1 MQGIDSFILESLIS
15 QPAIKAWAIASIVIA
30 LKTFGVAFYTSS
42 IRMRKHVYSSPEDF
56 ALQKQEPKTG
66 LDDDVERAR
75 RIHQNDLENG
85 LPFVLVGFVYA
96 LTDPSTL
103 GIWLCYGGF
112 TVSRILHT
120 VSYAK
125 GLMPH
130 RTLAYMGGVMT
141 TLWMAISSLVSI
153 LF

>member
-1 MQGIDSFILESLIS
+1 MQGIDSFILENLIS
-15 QPAIKAWAIASIVIA
+15 QPAIQAWAIASIVIA

-42 IRMRKHVYSSPEDF
+42 IRMRKHVYSSPEDY
-56 ALQKQEPKTG
+56 ALQKQEPKSG

-85 LPFVLVGFVYA
+85 LPFVMVGLVYA
-96 LTDPSTL
+96 LTDPTTL

-120 VSYAK
+120 ISYAQ

-130 RTLAYMGGVMT
+130 RTLAYMGGVLT
-141 TLWMAISSLVSI
+141 TLWMAISSLGSI

>member
-30 LKTFGVAFYTSS
+30 LKTFGVSFYTSS
-42 IRMRKHVYSSPEDF
+42 IRMRKHVYGSPEDY
-56 ALQKQEPKTG
+56 ALQKLEPKSN
-66 LDDDVERAR
+66 LDDEVERAR

-85 LPFVLVGFVYA
+85 LPFVMVGLVYA

-112 TVSRILHT
+112 TLSRILHT
-120 VSYAK
+120 IAYAR

-130 RTLAYMGGVMT
+130 RTLAFMGGVLT
-141 TLWMAISSLVSI
+141 TLWMAISSLGSI